1 MELPLENVKVLDMS
15 RMLPGP
21 YCTWLLADMGA
32 EVTRIEQPSEI
43 AKGDKAHNITSVDS
57 RQRRKIRAYD
67 LFTRNKKSVLMDLKK
82 KDAREIIYRMAKES
96 DIFVEDYRPGAMER
110 FGLDYEQI
118 RKVNPQIIYCSISL
132 CGQDGPYRRKAGH
145 DPVVLALSGVL
156 GQILDKDNIPV
167 MPDPVPIADITA
179 GLHAVIGILL
189 ALRVKEQEGRGQYI
203 DIGMLD
209 ATMPLLA
216 GVYQRYFRDGIKPER
231 RGKQPYL
238 GIWQTKDGKYICTTD
253 LEPQYWTNF
262 CQAIGK
268 EEFIPYQHDADKKEM
283 IIETIRRIIETKT
296 RDECATLLHDAGTM
310 VAPVYSIDEALQDP
324 QVIHRQMVLEIED
337 PVLGKVKQ
345 LGMPIKLSETPGKIR
360 FVAQSP
366 GNDTGETMRRLGY
379 SAGDVERLIK
389 DGVIQHAYET

>member
-57 RQRRKIRAYD
+57 MQRRKIRAYD

-82 KDAREIIYRMAKES
+82 KDAREIIYKMAEKS

-118 RKVNPQIIYCSISL
+118 RKVNPKIIYCSISL

-156 GQILDKDNIPV
+156 GQLLDKDNIPV
-167 MPDPVPIADITA
+167 MPDPIPIADITA

-209 ATMPLLA
+209 ATIPLLS
-216 GVYQRYFRDGIKPER
+216 GVYQRYFRDGVMPER
-231 RGKQPYL
+231 RGRQPYL

-253 LEPQYWTNF
+253 LEPQYWNNF
-262 CQAIGK
+262 CRAIGK
-268 EEFIPYQHDADKKEM
+268 EEFAPHQHDTDKKDM
-283 IIETIRRIIETKT
+283 IIEAVRQIILTKT
-296 RDECATLLHDAGTM
+296 RDEWMTLLNEAGTQ
-310 VAPVYSIDEALQDP
+310 VAPVYNIDEALQDP
-324 QVIHRQMVLEIED
+324 QVIHRQMVLEVED
-337 PVLGKVKQ
+337 PVLGKIKQ
-345 LGMPIKLSETPGKIR
+345 IGMPVKLSETPGKIR
-360 FVAQSP
+360 FVAPPP
-366 GNDTGETMRRLGY
+366 GNDTEEIMRHLGY
-379 SAGDVERLIK
+379 SAGDIERLIE

>member
-1 MELPLENVKVLDMS
+1 
-15 RMLPGP
+15 
-21 YCTWLLADMGA
+21 
-32 EVTRIEQPSEI
+32 
-43 AKGDKAHNITSVDS
+43 
-57 RQRRKIRAYD
+57 
-67 LFTRNKKSVLMDLKK
+67 MDLKK

-118 RKVNPQIIYCSISL
+118 RKINPRIIYCSISL

-262 CQAIGK
+262 CEAIGK

-283 IIETIRRIIETKT
+283 IIEAIRRIIETKT
-296 RDECATLLHDAGTM
+296 RDEWATLLHDAGTM

-379 SAGDVERLIK
+379 SAGDIERLIK
-389 DGVIQHAYET
+389 DGVIQNSYET

>member
-43 AKGDKAHNITSVDS
+43 AKGDEAHNIKLVDS
-57 RQRRKIRAYD
+57 RQRRRIRAYD

-82 KDAREIIYRMAKES
+82 EEAREIIYKLAEMS

-110 FGLDYEQI
+110 FGLDYERI

-132 CGQDGPYRRKAGH
+132 CGQDGPYRRRPGH
-145 DPVVLALSGVL
+145 DPVALALSGVL

-179 GLHAVIGILL
+179 ALHAVIGILL

-209 ATMPLLA
+209 TAMPLLS
-216 GVYQRYFRDGIKPER
+216 GVYQRYFRDGVMPER
-231 RGKQPYL
+231 RGRTGYL

-262 CQAIGK
+262 CRAIGK

-283 IIETIRRIIETKT
+283 VIETIRQIILTRT
-296 RDECATLLHDAGTM
+296 RDEWAELLMEAGTQ
-310 VAPVYSIDEALQDP
+310 VAPVYTIDEALRDP
-324 QVIHRQMVLEIED
+324 QVIHRQMVLEVED
-337 PVLGKVKQ
+337 PVLGKIKQ
-345 LGMPIKLSETPGKIR
+345 LGMPIKLSETPGKVR
-360 FVAQSP
+360 FVAPPP
-366 GNDTGETMRRLGY
+366 GNNTDETMQRLGY
-379 SAGDVERLIK
+379 SAGEIEKLIK
-389 DGVIQHAYET
+389 KGVIQYAYED

>member
-67 LFTRNKKSVLMDLKK
+67 LFTRNKKSILMDLKK
-82 KDAREIIYRMAKES
+82 ENAREIIYKMAEKS

-156 GQILDKDNIPV
+156 GQILDKDNVPV

-209 ATMPLLA
+209 TTIPLLS
-216 GVYQRYFRDGIKPER
+216 GVYQRFFRDGVVPQR
-231 RGKQPYL
+231 RGRQPYL

-253 LEPQYWTNF
+253 LEPQYWNNF
-262 CQAIGK
+262 CRTIGK
-268 EEFIPYQHDADKKEM
+268 EEFIPYQHDGDKKEM
-283 IIETIRRIIETKT
+283 IIEAVRQIILTKT
-296 RDECATLLHDAGTM
+296 RDEWAALLAEAGTQ
-310 VAPVYSIDEALQDP
+310 VAPVYNIEEALQDP
-324 QVIHRQMVLEIED
+324 QVIHRQMVLEVED

-345 LGMPIKLSETPGKIR
+345 LGMPIKLSETPGKVR
-360 FVAQSP
+360 FMAPPP
-366 GNDTGETMRRLGY
+366 GNDTEETMRRLGY
-379 SAGDVERLIK
+379 SAGDIERFIEG
-389 DGVIQHAYET
+389 GVIQHAYES

>member
-43 AKGDKAHNITSVDS
+43 AKGDKAHNIQSVDS
-57 RQRRKIRAYD
+57 RERRRIRAYD

-82 KDAREIIYRMAKES
+82 EETRKIIYKLAEKS

-110 FGLDYEQI
+110 FGLDYERI

-132 CGQDGPYRRKAGH
+132 CGQDGPYRRRPGH
-145 DPVVLALSGVL
+145 DPVALALSGVL
-156 GQILDKDNIPV
+156 GQILDKDKTPV

-179 GLHAVIGILL
+179 ALHAVIGILL

-209 ATMPLLA
+209 TTMPLLA
-216 GVYQRYFRDGIKPER
+216 GVYQRYFRDGVVPER
-231 RGKQPYL
+231 RGKTGYL

-253 LEPQYWTNF
+253 LEQQYWTNF
-262 CQAIGK
+262 CRAIDK
-268 EEFIPYQHDADKKEM
+268 EEFIPFQHDEGKKEM
-283 IIETIRRIIETKT
+283 IIETIRQIVLTKT
-296 RDECATLLHDAGTM
+296 RDEWVALLTEAGTQ
-310 VAPVYSIDEALQDP
+310 VAPVYNIDEALRDP
-324 QVIHRQMVLEIED
+324 QIIHRQMVLEVED
-337 PVLGKVKQ
+337 PVLGKIKQ
-345 LGMPIKLSETPGKIR
+345 LGMPIKLSETPGKVR
-360 FVAQSP
+360 FVATAP
-366 GNDTGETMRRLGY
+366 GKDTEETMRNLGY
-379 SAGDVERLIK
+379 SSGEIEKLIK
-389 DGVIQHAYET
+389 EGVIQDTYEG

>member
-57 RQRRKIRAYD
+57 IERRKIRAYD

-82 KDAREIIYRMAKES
+82 EDAREIIYRMAKES

-209 ATMPLLA
+209 ATIPLLS
-216 GVYQRYFRDGIKPER
+216 GVYQRYFRDGVMPQR
-231 RGKQPYL
+231 RGRQPYL
-238 GIWQTKDGKYICTTD
+238 GIWQTKDGKYICTAD
-253 LEPQYWTNF
+253 LEPQYWNNF
-262 CQAIGK
+262 CRAIGK

-283 IIETIRRIIETKT
+283 IIETVRRIILTKT
-296 RDECATLLHDAGTM
+296 RDEWAALLAEAGTQ
-310 VAPVYSIDEALQDP
+310 VAPVYNIDEALQDP
-324 QVIHRQMVLEIED
+324 QVIHRKMVLEVED
-337 PVLGKVKQ
+337 PVLGKIKQ
-345 LGMPIKLSETPGKIR
+345 LGMPVKLSGTPGKVR
-360 FVAQSP
+360 FVAPPP
-366 GNDTGETMRRLGY
+366 GADTEETMLRLGY
-379 SAGDVERLIK
+379 SAGDIERFVR
-389 DGVIQHAYET
+389 DGIIQHAYEA

>member
-43 AKGDKAHNITSVDS
+43 AKGDKAHNMTSVDS
-57 RQRRKIRAYD
+57 RQRRKTRAYD

-110 FGLDYEQI
+110 FGLDYEEI
-118 RKVNPQIIYCSISL
+118 RRVNPQIIYCSISL

-253 LEPQYWTNF
+253 LEPQYWINF

-296 RDECATLLHDAGTM
+296 RDEWATLLHDAGTM

-360 FVAQSP
+360 FVAPSP

-379 SAGDVERLIK
+379 SAEDIERLIK

>member
-1 MELPLENVKVLDMS
+1 MELPLEHIKVLDLS

-32 EVTRIEQPSEI
+32 EVTRIEQPSEL

-57 RQRRKIRAYD
+57 RQRRRIRAYD

-82 KDAREIIYRMAKES
+82 EVAREIIYKMAKES
-96 DIFVEDYRPGAMER
+96 DVFVEDYRPGAMER

-156 GQILDKDNIPV
+156 SQILDKNNMPV
-167 MPDPVPIADITA
+167 MPDLVPIADIAA

-189 ALRVKEQEGRGQYI
+189 ALRVKEQEGRGQHI

-209 ATMPLLA
+209 ATMPLLS
-216 GVYQRYFRDGIKPER
+216 GFYQRYFRDGVIPER
-231 RGKQPYL
+231 RGAQPYL
-238 GIWQTKDGKYICTTD
+238 GIWQTKDGHYICTTD
-253 LEPQYWTNF
+253 LEPQYWSNF
-262 CQAIGK
+262 CRAIGK

-283 IIETIRRIIETKT
+283 LMETIRRIILTKT
-296 RDECATLLHDAGTM
+296 RDEWVVLLNDAETM
-310 VAPVYSIDEALQDP
+310 AAPVYNIDEALQDP

-345 LGMPIKLSETPGKIR
+345 LGMPIKLSETPGKVR
-360 FVAQSP
+360 FVAPPP
-366 GNDTGETMRRLGY
+366 GSDTDETMRRLGY
-379 SAGDVERLIK
+379 SAGDIERLIK
-389 DGVIQHAYET
+389 DGVIQHTYET

>member
-118 RKVNPQIIYCSISL
+118 RKINPQIIYCSISL

-253 LEPQYWTNF
+253 LEPQYWSNF

-296 RDECATLLHDAGTM
+296 RDEWATLLHDAGTM

-360 FVAQSP
+360 FVAPSP
-366 GNDTGETMRRLGY
+366 GNDTEETMRRLGY
-379 SAGDVERLIK
+379 SAGDIERLIK

>member
-67 LFTRNKKSVLMDLKK
+67 LFTRNKKSILMDLKK
-82 KDAREIIYRMAKES
+82 ENAREIIYKMAEKS

-156 GQILDKDNIPV
+156 GQILDKDNVPV

-209 ATMPLLA
+209 TTIPLLS
-216 GVYQRYFRDGIKPER
+216 GVYQRFFRDGVVPQR
-231 RGKQPYL
+231 RGRQPYL
-238 GIWQTKDGKYICTTD
+238 GIWQTKDRKYICTTD
-253 LEPQYWTNF
+253 LEPQYWNNF
-262 CQAIGK
+262 CRTIGK

-283 IIETIRRIIETKT
+283 IIETVRRIILTKT
-296 RDECATLLHDAGTM
+296 RDEWAALLAEAGTQ
-310 VAPVYSIDEALQDP
+310 VAPVYNIDEALQDP
-324 QVIHRQMVLEIED
+324 QVIHRKMVLEVED
-337 PVLGKVKQ
+337 PVLGKIKQ
-345 LGMPIKLSETPGKIR
+345 LGMPVKLSGTPGKVR
-360 FVAQSP
+360 FVAPPP
-366 GNDTGETMRRLGY
+366 GADTEETMLRLGY
-379 SAGDVERLIK
+379 STGDIERFIR
-389 DGVIQHAYET
+389 DGIIQHAYEV